1 MKIEVAIP
9 DVAVEGETKVTIAVG
24 KDGITILPE
33 GMGTFDGQYAPILI
47 EREAGRIRLIYWPKI
62 NEDEPVIVDMSG
74 ALESNSNFAKGHYEN
89 GVCPDCQEDIPY
101 DAIRGESCANCGHV
115 WAWGVCDD
123 EPEPEL
129 PEEIKNQYPAFD
141 TIGPGDIHYTAK
153 PIFVYD
159 PAIRTG
165 RLWEGNGSYWKVA
178 TFSAQRAEGTTS
190 GTYIVSYCRYPK

>member
-1 MKIEVAIP
+1 MKIEVPIP
-9 DVAVEGETKVTIAVG
+9 DVSVEGETKVTIVVG

-33 GMGTFDGQYAPILI
+33 GMGTLDGQYAPILI
-47 EREAGRIRLIYWPKI
+47 EREAGRIRLIYWPNI

-74 ALESNSNFAKGHYEN
+74 ALESNSNFATCHYEN

-101 DAIRGESCANCGHV
+101 DAVRGESCANCGHV

-123 EPEPEL
+123 EPEL
-129 PEEIKNQYPAFD
+129 PEEIKMQYPAFD
-141 TIGPGDIHYTAK
+141 TIGNYTAK

-159 PAIRTG
+159 PTILTG
-165 RLWEGNGSYWKVA
+165 RLWEVNGSYWKVA
-178 TFSAQRAEGTTS
+178 TSSAQRSARSRAEDTTS